1 MAIQILK
8 TNFMKSL
15 LLCFA
20 LVLSLHGWCAAVAPS
35 GHPAR
40 TATPNHNVVEKGQTE
55 DEADRPLLLV
65 AIVGCGLLAYLT
77 VIVWWVIVAKNSLDK
92 ILKDVLQ
99 DMARCRVIP

>member
-1 MAIQILK
+1 
-8 TNFMKSL
+8 MKLL

-20 LVLSLHGWCAAVAPS
+20 LVLSLQGWCAVVAPS
-35 GHPAR
+35 GRPAR
-40 TATPNHNVVEKGQTE
+40 TATPNHNAIEKVQME
-55 DEADRPLLLV
+55 EEADRPLLLV

>member
-8 TNFMKSL
+8 TNFMKFL

-35 GHPAR
+35 GRPAR
-40 TATPNHNVVEKGQTE
+40 TATPNMAVEKGELE